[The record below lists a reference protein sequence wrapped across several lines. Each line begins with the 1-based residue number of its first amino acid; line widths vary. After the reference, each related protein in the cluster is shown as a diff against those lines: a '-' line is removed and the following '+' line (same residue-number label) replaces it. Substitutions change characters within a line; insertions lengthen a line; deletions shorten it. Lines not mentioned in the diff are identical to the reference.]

1 VRLYL
6 CRHAHA
12 DPGEPDASRPLSA
25 RGESEAGALADS
37 LAGTDEPPVLILSSP
52 LLRAQQTAAAIAGA
66 TGAALRSD
74 DRLAPGATVDSLRD
88 AVAGLDGPIAIVG
101 HQPDCSEIALAL
113 TGSDP
118 GFAPGDCAAL
128 ALGDPT

>member
-12 DPGEPDASRPLSA
+12 DPGEPDASRPLSP
-25 RGESEAGALADS
+25 RGESQAAALADS
-37 LAGTDEPPVLILSSP
+37 LAGADEPPVLILSSP
-52 LLRAQQTAAAIAGA
+52 LLRAHRTAEAIEET
-66 TGAALRSD
+66 TGAELRSD

-88 AVAGLDGPIAIVG
+88 AVAGLDGPIALVG

-118 GFAPGDCAAL
+118 GFAPGGCAAL
-128 ALGDPT
+128 DLGDPP

>member
-12 DPGEPDASRPLSA
+12 DPGEPDEERPLSP
-25 RGESEAGALADS
+25 RGEAQAAALAAS
-37 LAGTDEPPVLILSSP
+37 LAAADEPPVLTLSSP
-52 LLRAQQTAAAIAGA
+52 LLRARQTAEAIARA
-66 TGAALRSD
+66 TGAGLRSD
-74 DRLAPGATVDSLRD
+74 DRLAPGATLESLRD

-101 HQPDCSEIALAL
+101 HQPDCSELALAL

-118 GFAPGDCAAL
+118 GFAPGDCVTL
-128 ALGDPT
+128 ELGTAP